1 MRLCFLLNNST
12 NNSASLEK
20 NVEFLQLNTAEMIYY
35 WVLWERFWLSLNK
48 EDLHF
53 LELWAAVTLVSLCTH
68 SEPKG
73 KSSASFLGCRLGIR
87 TWSKAESKFFLYLLD
102 MSLPLHWVLQ
112 KDCYTKIVSSNVRSG
127 QFHFSFTAWLG
138 LPFLTA
144 EGFVSLCFP
153 LFWRV
158 SPSKHYFGH
167 PYPSNSPPIKGVG
180 KNWDTA
186 L

>member
-20 NVEFLQLNTAEMIYY
+20 ILNFCSWIQQKWFITGFF
-35 WVLWERFWLSLNK
+35 ERGFGSAWTK
-48 EDLHF
+48 MFLHF

-167 PYPSNSPPIKGVG
+167 PYPSNSLPIKGVG
-180 KNWDTA
+180 KNWDTG